1 MKIGE
6 PTLDELWREATAD
19 LAKGGVEVALKWAFK
34 HAKAVARVTRAEMSA
49 KAFEADRLRMQID
62 VPQLQDPA
70 MLSLLAAPMR
80 DSIEA
85 LAHVTASLHSAAI
98 DVAEARACQ
107 TAIEHVW
114 QLAVKTPKQAAAPA
128 RQATTTNRPKAA

>member
-34 HAKAVARVTRAEMSA
+34 HAKAVARATRAEMAA
-49 KAFEADRLRMQID
+49 KAHEADRLRMQIE

-70 MLSLLAAPMR
+70 ALNLMVAPMR
-80 DSIEA
+80 ESIEG
-85 LAHVTASLHSAAI
+85 LAMVTASLHADAI
-98 DVAEARACQ
+98 DVAEARACL

-114 QLAVKTPKQAAAPA
+114 QLAAKTPKQAAAAPSRQPA
-128 RQATTTNRPKAA
+128 SRPKAA